1 MIFVLSEV
9 TSTQEF
15 QMAKK
20 STGKTTSKR
29 KPAKVKRRLG
39 ARKGAQKP
47 VKPKAKTKAAKKI
60 SKPTSKRSPATKKSI
75 ARTEATAKKRVLKSS
90 SARPEVTR
98 KKAVPSKRTIVAKPR
113 TKAVRPNVDMTPASA
128 VERVGGA
135 MPPKNPHPGMMGDGT
150 EEQNLNQPGMP
161 EARITQ
167 QDVEI
172 ALKRTEPDKR

>member
-1 MIFVLSEV
+1 MISVLSEV
-9 TSTQEF
+9 ISIQEF

-29 KPAKVKRRLG
+29 KPAKAKGTLG
-39 ARKGAQKP
+39 ARKGAKKP

-75 ARTEATAKKRVLKSS
+75 ARTKATAKKRVLKSS
-90 SARPEVTR
+90 SARPEVTS

-113 TKAVRPNVDMTPASA
+113 TKAVRPNADMTPASA

-150 EEQNLNQPGMP
+150 EEQNLNQAGMP
-161 EARITQ
+161 EARITHE
-167 QDVEI
+167 DVEI
-172 ALKRTEPDKR
+172 AFKRTEPDRR